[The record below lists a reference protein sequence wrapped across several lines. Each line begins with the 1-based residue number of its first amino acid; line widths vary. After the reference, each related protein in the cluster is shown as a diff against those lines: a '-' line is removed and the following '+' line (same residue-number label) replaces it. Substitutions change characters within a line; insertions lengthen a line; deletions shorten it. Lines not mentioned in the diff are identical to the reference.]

1 MNLSLHLQDLVRGTR
16 IVKTKKELDKS
27 DLWSREQLDAYQLKK
42 LQKLVSFSYQHVPY
56 YRELFD
62 NIGLKPDDIRELA
75 DIQKIPISTKEMIR
89 KGKDNLIAD
98 NVNVNSYKI
107 KRAVTGGTT
116 GIPFAFYKDTQ
127 TRDFS
132 WGAYY
137 RWHDW
142 MGIKN
147 RDRKA
152 VLWSSGAVIEHTWVQ
167 KCKSKI
173 INKLSKILHLNA
185 YGLND
190 EYLQYVAKQLI
201 KFKPTLIHGYLSA
214 ILQVA
219 KYFKDNNLTLP
230 SLRAISSTTET
241 LLPMYREYIEGTFGV
256 KMFDQYGGGECNSM
270 AFECSAH
277 MGLHITEEHCL
288 LEILD
293 DSNNLCYG
301 KPGRVILTDLDNYA
315 FPFIRYENGDSA
327 IMSQKQCDCGRH
339 SKLLESISG
348 RTADV
353 FYIKDDIPVTAA
365 FFVSM
370 FLELYSDWFEHFTR
384 FQVYQKKKGELIF
397 RLEKADKNKEYPESG
412 RIEFLKHLQTLGDN
426 VELEILDNLPY
437 DKSGKFRY
445 VVSEVK
451 E

>member
-1 MNLSLHLQDLVRGTR
+1 
-16 IVKTKKELDKS
+16 
-27 DLWSREQLDAYQLKK
+27 
-42 LQKLVSFSYQHVPY
+42 
-56 YRELFD
+56 
-62 NIGLKPDDIRELA
+62 
-75 DIQKIPISTKEMIR
+75 
-89 KGKDNLIAD
+89 
-98 NVNVNSYKI
+98 
-107 KRAVTGGTT
+107 
-116 GIPFAFYKDTQ
+116 
-127 TRDFS
+127 
-132 WGAYY
+132 
-137 RWHDW
+137 